1 MNALEQIHNRRSVR
15 AYRQAE
21 VSQEQLET
29 ILEAG
34 IAAPSGKNGQP
45 WRFVV
50 VQKDKVLLKKL
61 AAETVYFASV
71 SQADCLIFVFLDK
84 PESYH
89 YLKDVQAIGACIE
102 NMLLAADALG
112 LGACWNGEI
121 LRNADRVKKILSI
134 DKRYDFM
141 AMIVVGYPDVDH
153 DMLRPKKK
161 PLSEVMLSY
170 E

>member
-84 PESYH
+84 PES
-89 YLKDVQAIGACIE
+89 
-102 NMLLAADALG
+102 
-112 LGACWNGEI
+112 
-121 LRNADRVKKILSI
+121 
-134 DKRYDFM
+134 
-141 AMIVVGYPDVDH
+141 
-153 DMLRPKKK
+153 
-161 PLSEVMLSY
+161 
-170 E
+170 

>member
-15 AYRQAE
+15 AYKQAE
-21 VSQEQLET
+21 VSQEQLKT

-121 LRNADRVKKILSI
+121 LRNSDRVKKILSI

-141 AMIVVGYPDVDH
+141 AMIVVGYPDVGH